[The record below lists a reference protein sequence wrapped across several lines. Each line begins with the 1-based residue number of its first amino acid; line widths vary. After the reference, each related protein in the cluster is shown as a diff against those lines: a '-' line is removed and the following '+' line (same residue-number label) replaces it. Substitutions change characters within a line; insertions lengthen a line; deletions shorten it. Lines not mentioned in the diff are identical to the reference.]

1 MGTRVCYVTWSRP
14 LQVVQEAV
22 EHEKNV
28 STKSTPIYLVKEAD
42 QFIGEESSTAGEK
55 CILTDSPSW
64 FIGEESSTGR
74 NASSQT
80 APPGSLERSR
90 LQGEMHPHRQPLL
103 VHWRGV
109 VYREKCILTD
119 SPSWFIDHIDGTS
132 TGAAEAYYQYG
143 LHCWD
148 IAAATVVIRE
158 AGGVVEPPQGVF
170 STSCPEVV
178 AAGTHNMASYIVQQ
192 LLPIGYEWD
201 DSDPGLQK

>member
-1 MGTRVCYVTWSRP
+1 MDKGDLT
-14 LQVVQEAV
+14 LDQVR
-22 EHEKNV
+22 
-28 STKSTPIYLVKEAD
+28 I
-42 QFIGEESSTAGEK
+42 IGSSTLAN
-55 CILTDSPSW
+55 P
-64 FIGEESSTGR
+64 
-74 NASSQT
+74 A
-80 APPGSLERSR
+80 
-90 LQGEMHPHRQPLL
+90 
-103 VHWRGV
+103 
-109 VYREKCILTD
+109 
-119 SPSWFIDHIDGTS
+119 